1 VALNRLGR
9 AQDAIDQ
16 YSIALQLDPD
26 YAEAY
31 NNLGVALANQ
41 GRFDEAIEQFSAALK
56 IYPGYANARQNLERS
71 LKDKTDK
78 SSPK

>member
-1 VALNRLGR
+1 MASR
-9 AQDAIDQ
+9 
-16 YSIALQLDPD
+16 ALQLDPD